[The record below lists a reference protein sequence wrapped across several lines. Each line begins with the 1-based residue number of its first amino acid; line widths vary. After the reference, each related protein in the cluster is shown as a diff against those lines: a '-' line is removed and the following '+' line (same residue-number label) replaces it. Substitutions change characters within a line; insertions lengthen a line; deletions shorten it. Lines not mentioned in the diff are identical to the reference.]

1 VAVDVEY
8 QSNMRNLFAAVNPNE
23 VVVGWYVFATLV
35 ESPDLLTYAIIGRYA
50 TGPEVT
56 EHSMVIH
63 DIVNDET
70 RSPVHLCVDTSLANN
85 RMAIK
90 AMIRSVLVMHDS

>member
-1 VAVDVEY
+1 MLSLPSALDAREAY
-8 QSNMRNLFAAVNPNE
+8 R
-23 VVVGWYVFATLV
+23 
-35 ESPDLLTYAIIGRYA
+35 AILGRYA

-70 RSPVHLCVDTSLANN
+70 RSPVHLCVDTSLTNN

-90 AMIRSVLVMHDS
+90 AMIRYK